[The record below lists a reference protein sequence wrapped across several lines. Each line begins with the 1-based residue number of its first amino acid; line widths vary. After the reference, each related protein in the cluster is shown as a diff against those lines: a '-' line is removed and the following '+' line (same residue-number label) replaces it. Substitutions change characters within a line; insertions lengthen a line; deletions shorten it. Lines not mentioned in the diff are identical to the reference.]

1 MREWSNYQKA
11 VFDFVQNTKDSAVIN
26 AVAGSGKTTVI
37 VEASKIAT
45 KFGSTLFLAF
55 NRAIAQELGERM
67 KGTSVECMTL
77 HSHGLRAIKKKFNFN
92 GVTIDERKWNK
103 YIDENDD
110 ELLGDMFFETDTERT
125 EYIRDI
131 VKLLNLARI
140 NLVRMDESS
149 KCYELSD
156 IVEHHNLDIEDMQ
169 MQIVN
174 KLLGECYKVDSVVDF
189 TDMITL
195 PLNESMKRFIPKYD
209 TVFIDESQDLS
220 KAQRELMLASI
231 KPNGRFIGVG
241 DKKQCQPAG
250 TKVTLSDGSEKNI
263 EDIKVGDVVVSY
275 ATGKKCCFQSYYK
288 DFSQIKT
295 DLYGTHVT
303 AVEHHPTNKLIEVK
317 TETGR
322 KTMYTPDHI
331 CYVRWNRLSCDGK
344 YILYLM
350 KNENG
355 MWRIGKSKIYKKSI
369 QRQSNKEN
377 PFGLQNRM
385 CAEKCSE
392 AWILDVYDNEFDAR
406 RAEVV
411 NSMIFQI
418 PQIVF
423 SQQRTMSNFFG
434 DKDIIG
440 IYDELRRNYDMEE
453 KAKLLLEKF
462 GRDIRFPIRLLNKST
477 YQSSVGVFEIRACNL
492 IPNVMDFLVFDK
504 ENIIERTHGKSKK
517 PSLIVG
523 SKHEKIVSVESKHG
537 DFEVYSMNVEK
548 NHNYVGDGI
557 LTHNCINGFAGSDI
571 EGFNTLIEL
580 AHHELPL
587 SICYR
592 CGKRIITEAQS
603 IIPYIEPFDKQIDG
617 EVVHQRN
624 LRGLEN
630 GDMVICRKSAPLVS
644 VCLKL
649 IANGRSAQVKG
660 RDIADGLKSIV
671 KKAKTNDIEK
681 MLDKIQ
687 REITKVANRL
697 NRVGYDG
704 KLEEQPQYIN
714 IVDKIECIQAISD
727 SCEDVEELMQK
738 LDTLFTDTKSGN
750 VITLST
756 IHKAKGLEADN
767 VYILLPDCLPM
778 RYKGQQPWEF
788 EQEMNLKYVAITRAK
803 KRLVWVDLTQLE
815 LAKVEI

>member
-103 YIDENDD
+103 YIDENED
-110 ELLGDMFFETDTERT
+110 ELIGDMFFETDTERT

-140 NLVRMDESS
+140 NLIRMDESG

-241 DKKQCQPAG
+241 DKKQ
-250 TKVTLSDGSEKNI
+250 
-263 EDIKVGDVVVSY
+263 
-275 ATGKKCCFQSYYK
+275 
-288 DFSQIKT
+288 
-295 DLYGTHVT
+295 
-303 AVEHHPTNKLIEVK
+303 
-317 TETGR
+317 
-322 KTMYTPDHI
+322 
-331 CYVRWNRLSCDGK
+331 
-344 YILYLM
+344 
-350 KNENG
+350 
-355 MWRIGKSKIYKKSI
+355 
-369 QRQSNKEN
+369 
-377 PFGLQNRM
+377 
-385 CAEKCSE
+385 
-392 AWILDVYDNEFDAR
+392 
-406 RAEVV
+406 
-411 NSMIFQI
+411 
-418 PQIVF
+418 
-423 SQQRTMSNFFG
+423 
-434 DKDIIG
+434 
-440 IYDELRRNYDMEE
+440 
-453 KAKLLLEKF
+453 
-462 GRDIRFPIRLLNKST
+462 
-477 YQSSVGVFEIRACNL
+477 
-492 IPNVMDFLVFDK
+492 
-504 ENIIERTHGKSKK
+504 
-517 PSLIVG
+517 
-523 SKHEKIVSVESKHG
+523 
-537 DFEVYSMNVEK
+537 
-548 NHNYVGDGI
+548 
-557 LTHNCINGFAGSDI
+557 CINGFAGSDI